1 MFSDHFEPTNLSGSS
16 ILDRVPRQ
24 PAKTLD
30 ARLLLALFDPDT
42 DDDAIGEALGVG
54 RSTVNKWR
62 NGRAHMI
69 NLYRADTLAI
79 RLGYHPALIWGS
91 EWWAAD

>member
-1 MFSDHFEPTNLSGSS
+1 MFSEQYAPISHSGSS
-16 ILDRVPRQ
+16 NLCLVPRQ

-62 NGRAHMI
+62 NGRAYMI

-91 EWWAAD
+91 DWWAAE